1 MLIVFVII
9 KISCNEY
16 VQLLACEIVSYIV
29 QVDFFFFL
37 NCLVYY
43 VFVERENWIKDDQDS
58 RVILIYIERKRNID

>member
-29 QVDFFFFL
+29 QVDFFFFWIVWSIM
-37 NCLVYY
+37 CL
-43 VFVERENWIKDDQDS
+43 
-58 RVILIYIERKRNID
+58 

>member
-29 QVDFFFFL
+29 QVDFFFFEL
-37 NCLVYY
+37 SGLLCVCR
-43 VFVERENWIKDDQDS
+43 ERELDQG
-58 RVILIYIERKRNID
+58 